1 MSLADI
7 ELLLIALFSVLGLVG
22 LIVLKP
28 RLHPLVA
35 LLVVSMAVG
44 LATGMPL
51 NKLASAISSGAGKTL
66 GAVGLVVALGA
77 MLGKLLAD
85 SGVTSRIADAIVSR
99 SSYRAL
105 PWAMAGVAF
114 IIGIPMFFEV
124 GLVVLLP
131 LIFGVA
137 RKLETSRQGSGSAYV
152 YVSVPVI
159 AALAAMHG
167 MVPPHPGPL
176 TAIATLKTSVGATM
190 IYGFVAAIPA
200 IILGGPLY
208 AAFIAP
214 RMKARPDEAM
224 IHQYVPHDGEDG
236 HGHGDGSAQASIS
249 SGSATKE
256 APAKTGEVGA
266 SKAPV
271 TGAPGVGVG
280 VLCALLPALLMLF
293 HAVAEVLLDK
303 TSGLLHVSAFVGNP
317 IVAMLLGLLLA
328 MVLLRSGDPETV
340 RKSLSASVKPISNV
354 LLIIAGGGAFQQV
367 LTDAQVGDAIVHMS
381 HQFAVS
387 PLLLGWLISM
397 LLSVSTGSATVGI
410 VGAAGL
416 LAPLAASGGGINQP
430 LLALSIGCG
439 SLFFN
444 YANHAGF
451 WLVKESFGMSMG
463 EATKT
468 ISVVQSIVSLV
479 GLGMVFLL
487 NLMPPLG

>member
-1 MSLADI
+1 MNSEDI
-7 ELLLIALFSVLGLVG
+7 RLLLIALASVSGLVA
-22 LIVLKP
+22 LIVSKP
-28 RLHPLVA
+28 RLHPLLA

-51 NKLASAISSGAGKTL
+51 DALAKAVSGGAGKTL

-85 SGVTSRIADAIVSR
+85 SGVTDSVADAIVSR
-99 SSYRAL
+99 ASRKAL
-105 PWAMAGVAF
+105 PWAMTGVAF
-114 IIGIPMFFEV
+114 VIGIPMFFEV
-124 GLVVLLP
+124 GLVVMLP

-137 RKLETSRQGSGSAYV
+137 RKLEAEQPGTGSPYV
-152 YVSVPVI
+152 YVGVPVI

-190 IYGFVAAIPA
+190 IYGFIAAIPA
-200 IILGGPLY
+200 MALAGPVY
-208 AAFIAP
+208 ARFIAP
-214 RMKARPDEAM
+214 RMTVRPDDALVA
-224 IHQYVPHDGEDG
+224 QY
-236 HGHGDGSAQASIS
+236 
-249 SGSATKE
+249 
-256 APAKTGEVGA
+256 APAPGA
-266 SKAPV
+266 ADAPKKSP
-271 TGAPGVGVG
+271 PGIGLG
-280 VLCALLPALLMLF
+280 LLTALLPALLMLF
-293 HAVAEVLLDK
+293 HALGEVVLDK
-303 TSGLLHVSAFVGNP
+303 GSALLNVAAFVGNP
-317 IVAMLLGLLLA
+317 IVAMLLGVVFA
-328 MVLLRSGDPETV
+328 IVVLRPGQPEAV
-340 RKSLSASVKPISNV
+340 RKALSQSVKPVANV

-367 LTDAQVGDAIVHMS
+367 LTDAHVGDAIVHMS
-381 HQFAVS
+381 HQLALS

-416 LAPLAASGGGINQP
+416 LAPLAASGAGINQP

-451 WLVKESFGMSMG
+451 WLVKESFGMTMG

-468 ISVVQSIVSLV
+468 ISVVQSIVAVV
-479 GLGMVFLL
+479 GLVMVLL
-487 NLMPPLG
+487 MNLLPPLG